1 MAQPVTAIETGRFRP
16 TSAAAFFGIRIWT
29 MRLTFERRSSYDDLR
44 AEASRERARDLARRA
59 LALGARDPAQGS
71 VFRQHELVAPRR
83 RRGEDVPA
91 PPSALD
97 AVAQQ
102 HVAERPADLV
112 PHRAAKTAPGAHGLT
127 LAC

>member
-1 MAQPVTAIETGRFRP
+1 MTEQAQPGGLVQRAGGNADCLPLRSVPEEAR
-16 TSAAAFFGIRIWT
+16 AALAA
-29 MRLTFERRSSYDDLR
+29 EPAPRS
-44 AEASRERARDLARRA
+44 A